1 MRQKFFISLLTT
13 LSFLSCKQGKDS
25 KTIHN
30 DNQTNTTEMIE
41 KPLTQEELINEI
53 GTFHQGLNRTLSR
66 FSDETLN
73 TVPFE
78 ESWTAGQVA
87 EHIIN
92 SQLYIITQLSEGPV
106 STADRLYDQE
116 INTIQEIFR
125 DMESKAK
132 TDESIAPG
140 PPPHDLKTLQKAL
153 QEQKKQQIK
162 IIKTKKLEE
171 FSAILEFPGIGHLSR
186 YEWMHMMI
194 EHGQR
199 HRRQIDNIYKK
210 LD

>member
-1 MRQKFFISLLTT
+1 MRQELIISLLTT
-13 LSFLSCKQGKDS
+13 LTLLSCKQGKES
-25 KTIHN
+25 KTTHN
-30 DNQTNTTEMIE
+30 DNQTNTTEMIV
-41 KPLTQEELINEI
+41 KPFTQEELINEI
-53 GTFHQGLNRTLSR
+53 GTFHQDLNRTLSR

-78 ESWTAGQVA
+78 GSWTAGQVA

-92 SQLYIITQLSEGPV
+92 SQLYILTQLSEGPV

-116 INTIQEIFR
+116 VNTIQAIFR

-140 PPPHDLKTLQKAL
+140 PPTHDLRKLLETLNKQK
-153 QEQKKQQIK
+153 EQQIE
-162 IIKTKKLEE
+162 IIKTRKLEE
-171 FSAILEFPGIGHLSR
+171 FCATLEFPGIGHLSR